1 MVYRISVYAYIATNL
16 ATKSMSMNKTQFAAD
31 EPNKGVGGSIGKLEV
46 LPLCVHSDGSSW
58 FPEQYSHCNTHLDE
72 VY

>member
-31 EPNKGVGGSIGKLEV
+31 EPNKGVGVPSESWRYYLYASIAMDLHGFLSNI
-46 LPLCVHSDGSSW
+46 L
-58 FPEQYSHCNTHLDE
+58 TATRT
-72 VY
+72 